1 MKLIENQQ
9 FKYLLAGFPILA
21 FIYALISYSVN
32 IPWLDDFEVGPVALY
47 RWLQEVE
54 FQKKMAIIWAPNN
67 EHRVVTLK
75 LLVLFNYYVLG
86 QLNFKWM
93 ILQSHLYLIPL
104 FIVIWKTLPKS
115 NRVLFFLPVPY
126 LFLNFQ
132 YYLSTYW
139 MISSVQHNLVIG
151 FGALAMYCLS
161 KNSTRRF
168 WLALGCT
175 LMACLSNS
183 DGLFF
188 IPIGALVLLLQQRL
202 RGLLI
207 WLMLL
212 SSAIVLFFWK
222 YPSMNYHES
231 GINYFYQHPLESL
244 NGFFVFMGGGFD
256 FWYREQT
263 SFRLIETAFVG
274 ILLVFILLI
283 SLIRLIKGLG
293 FSQFVQRFKDKSST
307 QPNVLFVL
315 SMLLFC
321 LMNAGAISILRSS
334 WGEFVYLIGNYKI
347 YPTLAL
353 VFVYLLV
360 LLTWKPSSMLV
371 GLISIFS
378 IIFWGFS
385 IANSLEDVRQR
396 KILLQKER
404 VLFRK
409 GEVGLGFTA
418 QQQKD
423 FGIDKIMRFFE
434 SKGIYSEE

>member
-1 MKLIENQQ
+1 MKFIENPK
-9 FKYLLAGFPILA
+9 FKYLLAGFPFLV

-32 IPWLDDFEVGPVALY
+32 IPWLDDFEVGPIALY
-47 RWLQEVE
+47 HWLQEGD

-75 LLVLFNYYVLG
+75 LLVLFNYYVFG

-93 ILQSHLYLIPL
+93 IWQSHLYLIPL

-115 NRVLFFLPVPY
+115 NRTLFFLPVPY

-132 YYLSTYW
+132 YYLSTFW

-151 FGALAMYCLS
+151 FGVIAMYLLS
-161 KNSTRRF
+161 KNSNSRF

-188 IPIGALVLLLQQRL
+188 IPIGAFLLLLQHRL
-202 RGLLI
+202 KGLFI

-222 YPSMNYHES
+222 YPSMNYHAT
-231 GINYFYQHPLESL
+231 GMNYFYQHPLESL
-244 NGFFVFMGGGFD
+244 RGFFVFMGGGFD
-256 FWYREQT
+256 FWYREKT
-263 SFRLIETAFVG
+263 SFRLFETAFLG
-274 ILLVFILLI
+274 FILVFILLI
-283 SLIRLIKGLG
+283 SLIRLIKMKEISL
-293 FSQFVQRFKDKSST
+293 FFQRLKEKSST
-307 QPNVLFVL
+307 QPNVLFVI

-360 LLTWKPSSMLV
+360 LLAWKPSSIQV
-371 GLISIFS
+371 AWVSIFS
-378 IIFWGFS
+378 IIFWGLS
-385 IANSLEDVRQR
+385 IANSFEDVRHR
-396 KILLQKER
+396 KVMLQNENAH
-404 VLFRK
+404 FRK